1 MAVAKNE
8 KSRQGTKITESDF
21 CHLGKQKSKPPTQ
34 SWEAI
39 EYAYAIHKNSKIPP
53 THWEFIKKSYQK

>member
-1 MAVAKNE
+1 MVVAKNE
-8 KSRQGTKITESDF
+8 KRRQETKITESDF

-39 EYAYAIHKNSKIPP
+39 EYAYPFSIIQRFPHLIGNS
-53 THWEFIKKSYQK
+53 